1 MSQVIIKR
9 KGVTLADVI
18 DELLEINVI
27 GYGHDSSLI
36 ADRKGTNAA
45 ARIQIAPNWQ
55 KEKLSMLC

>member
-27 GYGHDSSLI
+27 GYGHDCFSFDFKTSTI
-36 ADRKGTNAA
+36 SIR
-45 ARIQIAPNWQ
+45 PNYG
-55 KEKLSMLC
+55 